1 MAHFSPRLTPWAVLF
16 RHSVAPWLMSY
27 APGIR
32 PALPV
37 VSLSLVAACCAAA
50 VRRGSGAPLKQI
62 RGITYNVTPKSKG
75 GCSLKARLRARF
87 RHSMDTL
94 SSLGR
99 HLKKG
104 YRLEPQ
110 IFAQ

>member
-37 VSLSLVAACCAAA
+37 VSLSLVAA
-50 VRRGSGAPLKQI
+50 VLRRRRAPRQ
-62 RGITYNVTPKSKG
+62 RRTPE
-75 GCSLKARLRARF
+75 AN
-87 RHSMDTL
+87 
-94 SSLGR
+94 
-99 HLKKG
+99 
-104 YRLEPQ
+104 
-110 IFAQ
+110 